1 VLQLENPNRYGLI
14 WVDIIS
20 YEGWLHL
27 FTDQPAPRF
36 QTEQRHV
43 VLFPIGSCE
52 QHGPYLPID
61 TDLRIA
67 TLLAEQVAS
76 LLSDDTVLLPA
87 MPFSC
92 SHEHRGLGTIALDI
106 STVSAFVHNV
116 ARSLKSWGTPSLLVL
131 LNWHGGNDLLGALA
145 TEITSIESLP
155 CAAIPSI
162 VQVGQAWDESGMTT
176 AKDIHAGAIE
186 TAIIRAYWPELVK
199 EPIPQAAH
207 CEPHIGPAKVQPVLQ
222 AIGTY
227 AATAQG
233 IWGAPEDAD
242 ESKGRELIEKL
253 SRKISVEIAR
263 LLELVNKS

>member
-1 VLQLENPNRYGLI
+1 
-14 WVDIIS
+14 
-20 YEGWLHL
+20 L

-36 QTEQRHV
+36 QTEKRHII
-43 VLFPIGSCE
+43 LLPIGSCE

-67 TLLAEQVAS
+67 TLLAEQVTN
-76 LLSDDTVLLPA
+76 LLSEDAVLLPA
-87 MPFSC
+87 LPFSC

-116 ARSLKSWGTPSLLVL
+116 ARSLKSWGVPSLLVL

-145 TEITSIESLP
+145 TEITSTESLP
-155 CAAIPSI
+155 CAAIPSTA
-162 VQVGQAWDESGMTT
+162 QVGKAWDESGMTI

-186 TAIIRAYWPELVK
+186 TAIVRAYWPELVA
-199 EPIPQAAH
+199 ESIPQAAH
-207 CEPHIGPAKVQPVLQ
+207 CEPRISPAKVQPVLQ

-242 ESKGRELIEKL
+242 VNKGHELIEKL
-253 SRKISVEIAR
+253 SRDISVQITQ
-263 LLELVNKS
+263 LLELVNNN

>member
-1 VLQLENPNRYGLI
+1 MLTN
-14 WVDIIS
+14 
-20 YEGWLHL
+20 
-27 FTDQPAPRF
+27 QPAPRF
-36 QTEQRHV
+36 QTEKRRI
-43 VLFPIGSCE
+43 VLLPIGSCE

-67 TLLAEQVAS
+67 TLLAEQVTH
-76 LLSDDTVLLPA
+76 LLSEDAMLLPA
-87 MPFSC
+87 LPFSC

-106 STVSAFVHNV
+106 STISAFVHNV
-116 ARSLKSWGTPSLLVL
+116 SRSLKSWETPSLLVL

-145 TEITSIESLP
+145 TEITATETLP

-162 VQVGQAWDESGMTT
+162 AQVGKAWDASGMTV
-176 AKDIHAGAIE
+176 AKDIHAGAVE

-199 EPIPQAAH
+199 KPIPPTAH
-207 CEPHIGPAKVQPVLQ
+207 CEPHISPAKAQPVLQ

-253 SRKISVEIAR
+253 SRDIAVQVTR
-263 LLELVNKS
+263 LLELVNDN